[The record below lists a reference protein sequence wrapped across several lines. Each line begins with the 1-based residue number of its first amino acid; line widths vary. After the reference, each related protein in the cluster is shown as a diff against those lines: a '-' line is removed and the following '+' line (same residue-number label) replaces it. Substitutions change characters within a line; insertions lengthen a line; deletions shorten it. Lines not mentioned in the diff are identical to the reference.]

1 MEIDFLK
8 IINVL
13 GTFSFA
19 ISGATMAMNKRLD
32 AFGVLVIAFVTS
44 IGGGTLRDV
53 LIGNLPVGWL
63 SSELILLLIFFTA
76 IGTMFFQKYINKLP
90 TTLFLFD
97 AMGIGL
103 FTIAGVEIAEA
114 KGFNAPICI
123 TLGTI
128 TACFGGVIRDVL
140 LNHVPLIFRKELY
153 AVACIIGGI
162 LYFIIKEAGLHSK
175 FTTFIC
181 IGVIVSIRILA
192 VKYNIQLPAFYKPSE
207 VKEDNT
213 ED

>member
-1 MEIDFLK
+1 MPEVDLLK

-13 GTFSFA
+13 GTVSFA
-19 ISGATMAMNKRLD
+19 ISGATMAMNKNLD

-63 SSELILLLIFFTA
+63 ASERILLLIFCTSVA
-76 IGTMFFQKYINKLP
+76 TLFFHKYIRKLP

-103 FTIAGVEIAEA
+103 FTIAGAEIAEA
-114 KGFNAPICI
+114 KGFNIPLCI

-153 AVACIIGGI
+153 ATACILGAAVYFGI
-162 LYFIIKEAGLHSK
+162 KAVGLHSQ

-181 IGVIVSIRILA
+181 IGIIVILRILA
-192 VKYNIQLPAFYKPSE
+192 VKYNIRLPAFYLPPE
-207 VKEDNT
+207 EADD
-213 ED
+213 E